1 MSDKIQTKKGFTL
14 IELLAVIIVIGVVAL
29 ITVPLINQVIVRS
42 RMSALESSAESI
54 LRETNLQTA
63 MDKIGE
69 DTEILIT
76 DERLNLKNNQFTSGF
91 IFKNADGKLEL
102 KNVTN
107 GVFCINGTSGNLT
120 VTRGDCSTKDTSAPS
135 LTLQS
140 GYIGATEAMVLAQ
153 GSDQESGIKGY
164 EYKIED
170 GSYTDMQD
178 DNFYLF
184 EGLERNTSYKITVRV
199 TNGAGLTTEK
209 SITIKTKS
217 VSAATFVVSDA
228 DKWTNKKDVT
238 IQYPTRVSG
247 VVYRYRVGDGNWET
261 LTSGNKK
268 ELQVN
273 TNTMI
278 YAEVILNEETVSSSV
293 NITKIDNTPPTITSI
308 TPSTTSWTRQVT
320 IQIIATDTPSGIAG
334 YSYNDGAT
342 WTDAPT
348 YTTTKNGTYKI
359 KVRDYANNITSG
371 TITISNIDRTGPKCV
386 SSGGN
391 NTWTN
396 TSRTITGTCIDDG
409 EGAGCVQKTIT
420 KVIDTD
426 TNAKVSPGSVF
437 DEAGNEAVCPA
448 TEMVRVDTTPPTCDV
463 SGISDGWTNKK
474 VTAYGKCKDSL
485 SGCITD
491 DLRKEFTTEMNE
503 KVTLGTVRDRAGN
516 EADCVSDVAVK
527 IDMTAPTCVSS
538 GGNTAWTSGSR
549 TIVGTCSDTGGSGCK
564 ENIFYTYS
572 GTSGQHYSITNA
584 GPAGEGK
591 AGTVYDNAGNSA
603 SCQANQTVRI
613 DKKAPTCS
621 VSQKANSGGSSV
633 TITGTCSDTG
643 GSGCKG
649 NVSRNVTSNGTYSPG
664 TVYDNVNNSVTCSSI
679 TVTKVDTIAPSCPTI
694 TADHTAQKW
703 TKDTVTLT
711 ITPTSDT
718 VSWDWYTNT
727 NGGAWSD
734 WGTNTGQ
741 KSKTLS
747 GSGKR
752 QGKIVVRDAAG
763 NERTCTTSVYWVD
776 KVKPY
781 TPVISKIT
789 YSTGKGYTVS
799 GVTSR
804 KTQNNVSI
812 SFSAKNGYCSGKT
825 KETWKVYGDTANA
838 NANSGYTIQAQ
849 MSCNGEDCYALIN
862 GKKYNGGTGGKWIT
876 VSNISS
882 INGYAGVAGYH
893 DGKVITSK
901 ATWKIRLK
909 DGAGNYS
916 GTLTYKNT
924 WCT

>member
-1 MSDKIQTKKGFTL
+1 MENKSKGFTL
-14 IELLAVIIVIGVVAL
+14 IELIGVIAVLAIILLVAL
-29 ITVPLINQVIVRS
+29 PTLTRTLRNSSNQEYENVLQDIFLAAEQYSLVYKEQFPQLEETGGRVTITLKTLKEAGYIDQHLENPKTGEEFSDSDYVLIEINDDYTREYKFNEGEATTAPDATRPTYSVEPGASVWTNVGKTVTIHYPNVNKNRYVFEYSLDGGLHWTVTQDIDTEVWFDENGYIIARVRDTYNERENLNGGVFQVTRI
-42 RMSALESSAESI
+42 
-54 LRETNLQTA
+54 
-63 MDKIGE
+63 DKI
-69 DTEILIT
+69 
-76 DERLNLKNNQFTSGF
+76 
-91 IFKNADGKLEL
+91 
-102 KNVTN
+102 
-107 GVFCINGTSGNLT
+107 
-120 VTRGDCSTKDTSAPS
+120 P
-135 LTLQS
+135 
-140 GYIGATEAMVLAQ
+140 
-153 GSDQESGIKGY
+153 
-164 EYKIED
+164 
-170 GSYTDMQD
+170 
-178 DNFYLF
+178 
-184 EGLERNTSYKITVRV
+184 
-199 TNGAGLTTEK
+199 
-209 SITIKTKS
+209 
-217 VSAATFVVSDA
+217 
-228 DKWTNKKDVT
+228 
-238 IQYPTRVSG
+238 
-247 VVYRYRVGDGNWET
+247 
-261 LTSGNKK
+261 
-268 ELQVN
+268 
-273 TNTMI
+273 
-278 YAEVILNEETVSSSV
+278 
-293 NITKIDNTPPTITSI
+293 
-308 TPSTTSWTRQVT
+308 
-320 IQIIATDTPSGIAG
+320 
-334 YSYNDGAT
+334 
-342 WTDAPT
+342 
-348 YTTTKNGTYKI
+348 
-359 KVRDYANNITSG
+359 
-371 TITISNIDRTGPKCV
+371 
-386 SSGGN
+386 
-391 NTWTN
+391 
-396 TSRTITGTCIDDG
+396 
-409 EGAGCVQKTIT
+409 
-420 KVIDTD
+420 
-426 TNAKVSPGSVF
+426 
-437 DEAGNEAVCPA
+437 
-448 TEMVRVDTTPPTCDV
+448 
-463 SGISDGWTNKK
+463 
-474 VTAYGKCKDSL
+474 
-485 SGCITD
+485 
-491 DLRKEFTTEMNE
+491 
-503 KVTLGTVRDRAGN
+503 
-516 EADCVSDVAVK
+516 
-527 IDMTAPTCVSS
+527 PTCVSS
-538 GGNTAWTSGSR
+538 GGKTAWTSGSR

-564 ENIFYTYS
+564 ENIFYTYP

-621 VSQKANSGGSSV
+621 VSQKANSDGASV

-711 ITPTSDT
+711 IKPTSDT

-741 KSKTLS
+741 KRKTLS

-849 MSCNGEDCYALIN
+849 MSCNGEDCYALID

-876 VSNISS
+876 VSSISS
-882 INGYAGVAGYH
+882 INYYAGVAGSY

-916 GTLTYKNT
+916 GVLTYTSN
-924 WCT
+924 WCV